1 MSPHAA
7 ILGTGSYLPEKI
19 LSNHDIAKRVN
30 TSDEWVKQ
38 RVGIKNR
45 RQIGHDQLL
54 VDMVEGAARDAI
66 SNSNLDIND
75 IDFILVA
82 TSSSEFFFPSVSCQ
96 LQQRLLPKR
105 PIPALDLNA
114 ACSGFIYALGLAHPL
129 IRSQQYRNILI
140 VGADAYSR
148 LVDWNDRSTCV
159 LFGDGAGAVVLG
171 ASENEG
177 IYKINLSADGRY
189 HNCLYATTGIDN
201 LDLPKYIQMQGKET
215 FRMAVHHLGG
225 MLEEAIADTGF
236 TLGDIDWLVPHQAN
250 LRIISAAA
258 KRLKLPMDRVATTVT
273 EHGNTVAASI
283 PLALHHA
290 IVNNQVQRGQL
301 LLLEGF
307 GAGFSW
313 GSCLLRY

>member
-1 MSPHAA
+1 MMRFAT
-7 ILGTGSYLPEKI
+7 ICGTGAYLPEKVV
-19 LSNHDIAKRVN
+19 SNHDIAKMVD
-30 TSDEWVKQ
+30 TSDEWIKQ
-38 RVGIKNR
+38 RVGVEKR
-45 RQIGHDQLL
+45 RQIADGQSL
-54 VDMVEGAARDAI
+54 VDMVEMAARDALL
-66 SNSNLDIND
+66 NAHLTVDD

-82 TSSSEFFFPSVSCQ
+82 TSSSEFFFPGVSCQ

-105 PIPALDLNA
+105 TIPALDLNA
-114 ACSGFIYALGLAHPL
+114 ACSGFIYALGMAEPL
-129 IRSQQYRNILI
+129 IQSSQYNNILVI
-140 VGADAYSR
+140 GADAYTR

-171 ASENEG
+171 PSEDAG
-177 IYKINLSADGRY
+177 IYKINLSANGKY
-189 HNCLYATTGIDN
+189 HNCLYATTGIGRH
-201 LDLPKYIQMQGKET
+201 DLPQYIQMQGKET
-215 FRMAVHHLGG
+215 FRMAVQHLGG
-225 MLEEAIADTGF
+225 MLKEAIEGTDF
-236 TLGDIDWLVPHQAN
+236 SLEDIDWLVPHQAN

-258 KRLKLPMDRVATTVT
+258 KRLKLPMERVATTVT

-290 IVNNQVQRGQL
+290 VTNNQIQRGDL